1 MERATMSSAVPTANG
16 TMIRI
21 GLLGNVCALAGDAPI
36 KAELIASKARRFE
49 YFIFFPVGGA

>member
-1 MERATMSSAVPTANG
+1 MSSAVPTANG